1 MLEMLKFD
9 LPKDQAS
16 IIKVIGVGGGG
27 SNAVTHMFKQGIKG
41 VDFYICNTD
50 VQSLALS
57 PVPNKISLGATGL
70 GAGSIPSVG
79 RDSALQRESDIRGI
93 LEHNTSMLF
102 ITAGMG
108 GGTGTGAAPVIA
120 RIARELGI
128 LTVGIVTKPF
138 GFEGRKRLQQAE
150 MGIEELK
157 KYVDTILVICND
169 KLLDLQGDLKL
180 SQAFGKADDVLTI
193 AAKGIAEIITVTGRI
208 NVDFEDVKTVMSSSG
223 KAIMGAGI
231 ASGAD
236 RAMQAIQHALT
247 SPLLDDTD
255 IKGAD
260 HVLLYITSGKNEIS
274 LEELNEITAYIT
286 EQAGDNANVFW
297 GDGIDETLEDEIAI
311 TLIATGFDKKEK
323 IIHRMDEQQ
332 HNTLVNPPQLY
343 KIDPI
348 SEVTL
353 VEKPVAVV
361 AEKPDEPSFF
371 QPEVKME
378 SPLTLF
384 EEPKQAI
391 HIEEPAAEN
400 IQASPEPL
408 DIRPVGI
415 NEPEFE
421 IVNKVLPDESEERV
435 FVRKPL
441 VFPNEREQESKRLD
455 RVGKLK
461 DLSIAK
467 PKTTSNLE
475 ELERQPA
482 YMRRNVELD
491 DVNASTENNISRY
504 TLNAEPGTTPIL
516 KENNS
521 FLHDSVD

>member
-9 LPKDQAS
+9 LPKEQAS

-50 VQSLALS
+50 VQSLSLS

-79 RDSALQRESDIRGI
+79 RDAALQRESDIRSI

-120 RIARELGI
+120 KIARELGI

-138 GFEGRKRLQQAE
+138 NFEGRKRLQQAE
-150 MGIEELK
+150 AGIEELK
-157 KYVDTILVICND
+157 KSVDTILVICND

-208 NVDFEDVKTVMSSSG
+208 NVDFEDVKTVMCKSG

-231 ASGAD
+231 ASGPN
-236 RAMQAIQHALT
+236 RAIEAVQHALT

-286 EQAGDNANVFW
+286 DQAGETANVFW
-297 GDGIDETLEDEIAI
+297 GDGIDDTLEDEIAI
-311 TLIATGFDKKEK
+311 TLIATGFDKRNK
-323 IIHRMDEQQ
+323 IVHQMDEHYQ
-332 HNTLVNPPQLY
+332 NTFQTVPSENRPEAV
-343 KIDPI
+343 K
-348 SEVTL
+348 EVTL
-353 VEKPVAVV
+353 IEKPAIQI
-361 AEKPDEPSFF
+361 PSGIEETSSLINDS
-371 QPEVKME
+371 QVDMPH
-378 SPLTLF
+378 TLF
-384 EEPKQAI
+384 EASPSVQLS
-391 HIEEPAAEN
+391 EEPATDLQIN
-400 IQASPEPL
+400 STEPL
-408 DIRPVGI
+408 EIFPLI
-415 NEPEFE
+415 KSEPEFE
-421 IVNKVLPDESEERV
+421 IINNGQQDTPHSWAQYNKPAAYPTNQDLESQRVER
-435 FVRKPL
+435 K
-441 VFPNEREQESKRLD
+441 S
-455 RVGKLK
+455 KLK
-461 DLSIAK
+461 DLSVKVK
-467 PKTTSNLE
+467 PSGNLE
-475 ELERQPA
+475 ELEKQPA
-482 YMRRNVELD
+482 YLRRNVDLTEP
-491 DVNASTENNISRY
+491 NSSNESTISRY
-504 TLNAEPGTTPIL
+504 TLGSTTGTKTGL
-516 KENNS
+516 SENNP
-521 FLHDSVD
+521 FLHDNVD

>member
-1 MLEMLKFD
+1 MLKFD

-50 VQSLALS
+50 VQSLSLS

-79 RDSALQRESDIRGI
+79 RDSALQREADIRGI

-138 GFEGRKRLQQAE
+138 NFEGRKRLQQAE
-150 MGIEELK
+150 AGIEELK

-231 ASGAD
+231 ASGEN
-236 RAMQAIQHALT
+236 RAMEAVQHALT

-274 LEELNEITAYIT
+274 LEELNDITNYIT
-286 EQAGDNANVFW
+286 SQAGENANVFW
-297 GDGIDETLEDEIAI
+297 GDGIDDNLEDEIAI
-311 TLIATGFDKKEK
+311 TLIATGFDKKNRIVHK
-323 IIHRMDEQQ
+323 MDEEAQ
-332 HNTLVNPPQLY
+332 NTFQIPSFLSGRPEPVN
-343 KIDPI
+343 
-348 SEVTL
+348 EVTL
-353 VEKPVAVV
+353 IDKSIQAPVLKVEEPIQIIPEITI
-361 AEKPDEPSFF
+361 EK
-371 QPEVKME
+371 
-378 SPLTLF
+378 PLTLF
-384 EEPKQAI
+384 EQAPKAI
-391 HIEEPAAEN
+391 VKEEPVIERSPV
-400 IQASPEPL
+400 SPEPVE
-408 DIRPVGI
+408 IRQAI
-415 NEPEFE
+415 KSEPEFE
-421 IVNKVLPDESEERV
+421 IINRTHTETPATPQTPVTH
-435 FVRKPL
+435 KPL
-441 VFPNEREQESKRLD
+441 VFPNQREPESQRLD

-461 DLSIAK
+461 DLSFMKSRNTGTI
-467 PKTTSNLE
+467 E
-475 ELERQPA
+475 EMEKQPA
-482 YMRRNVELD
+482 YMRRNVELQD
-491 DVNASTENNISRY
+491 GNSSSDTTISRF
-504 TLNAEPGTTPIL
+504 TLNADANKGIL
-516 KENNS
+516 KEDNRFFTDN
-521 FLHDSVD
+521 VD

>member
-1 MLEMLKFD
+1 MLKFD
-9 LPKDQAS
+9 LPKEQAS

-50 VQSLALS
+50 VQSLSLS

-79 RDSALQRESDIRGI
+79 RDSALQREADIRAI
-93 LEHNTSMLF
+93 LEQNTSMLF
-102 ITAGMG
+102 VTAGMG

-120 RIARELGI
+120 KIAREMGI

-138 GFEGRKRLQQAE
+138 GFEGRKRLQQADA
-150 MGIEELK
+150 GIEELK

-208 NVDFEDVKTVMSSSG
+208 NVDFEDVKTVMSNSG

-231 ASGAD
+231 ASGPD
-236 RAMQAIQHALT
+236 RAIEAVQHALT

-286 EQAGDNANVFW
+286 SQAGENANVFW
-297 GDGIDETLEDEIAI
+297 GDGIDESLDDEIAI
-311 TLIATGFDKKEK
+311 TLIATGFDKKNK
-323 IIHRMDEQQ
+323 IVHKMDEGQQ
-332 HNTLVNPPQLY
+332 NTFQSPSAIVQPEPVN
-343 KIDPI
+343 
-348 SEVTL
+348 EVTL
-353 VEKPVAVV
+353 IDKTVPQPAPRVEEPVRIV
-361 AEKPDEPSFF
+361 
-371 QPEVKME
+371 PEIKVE
-378 SPLTLF
+378 APPTLF
-384 EEPKQAI
+384 ELTPKPQTA
-391 HIEEPAAEN
+391 EEPRTEI
-400 IQASPEPL
+400 IQKAPETVEFHFE
-408 DIRPVGI
+408 IK
-415 NEPEFE
+415 EPELE
-421 IVNKVLPDESEERV
+421 VVNRV
-435 FVRKPL
+435 QQDPPRETIATKPL
-441 VFPNEREQESKRLD
+441 VYPNQREQESQRAD
-455 RVGKLK
+455 RVSKLK
-461 DLSIAK
+461 DLSINK
-467 PKTTSNLE
+467 PKNPGSLE

-482 YMRRNVELD
+482 YMRRNIELD
-491 DVNASTENNISRY
+491 NVNSSSESNISRY
-504 TLNAEPGTTPIL
+504 TLNSEPGSKSIL
-516 KENNS
+516 RENNPY
-521 FLHDSVD
+521 LHDNVD